1 MSTRCTIG
9 YEMPDGTY
17 RATYVHYEGYPAH
30 MKVLL
35 RFSTDEIK
43 LFVTNGWLRGGI
55 RSIDA
60 DSVEYFNDPGWEEAM
75 IETEWPPN
83 RKYPYAYMLRLNGEW
98 VCVGEYFE
106 RERKLSEVK

>member
-1 MSTRCTIG
+1 MATRATIG

-35 RFSTDEIK
+35 KFSPDEIK

-60 DSVEYFNDPGWEEAM
+60 DSVEYFNDPGWEGGR
-75 IETEWPPN
+75 IKTEWPN
-83 RKYPYAYMLRLNGEW
+83 REQSYAYMRRLDGEW
-98 VCVGEYFE
+98 VCVGFNFE
-106 RERKLSEVK
+106 GEKKLSEV